1 MVVLSA
7 AICTKGGKVIIG
19 RQYIDMT
26 RGRVEGLYSTFSK
39 LIQVPQSAS
48 KSEDQF
54 TLLETDTVRYLY
66 QILDLGSSASASSST
81 SKDTMYLVVVTT
93 IYSNIIENAAVLQNL
108 YKLVNY
114 ITNNSQQS
122 EGPMTMM
129 RILSVRFFDIVHA
142 FDLVITPHGLLNES
156 VVNMNLINTILEM
169 DSMDEKIAQRDEESK
184 TAAARQLAKQKAA
197 FFKAQ
202 QHSVSHS
209 GMGSMMRGFGGG
221 LASPIASG
229 PRKTMDSI
237 SSSNVSSRPAPTES
251 SSASRAP
258 SAQRGKGLVLGGGKK
273 GLQPAAA
280 APAASP
286 ARAAAASP
294 ARAAA
299 PAAAAAAR
307 TSDAELDVKIIEQL
321 SVEMNQDA
329 TLKALQ
335 IRGELSLCAQT
346 ESAGFS
352 AVQLVETGMCS
363 QAQFK
368 AHPQIDKE
376 MWSGGKVV
384 CGKGDKPF
392 PVGHDITV
400 LKWMF
405 SGDSMTVS
413 QPPVSV
419 TCWPTVS
426 PESIVMTI
434 EYDVRDTCVGGMKD
448 VVLVMPLPPE
458 IASIQ
463 ERDHDLIDVGEV
475 MDGTEF
481 VYDSENGGMV
491 WRIGDIS
498 DADRKSGSIEFS
510 LDLGR
515 IGTDVTGEEFLTQL
529 FPMHVTFNLDEKAP
543 SPTSPLRVDSVTE
556 RHDSSHAIS
565 FNNVTL
571 FKVVKYDIMLNQF

>member
-7 AICTKGGKVIIG
+7 AICSKSGKVIIG

-48 KSEDQF
+48 KSDDQF

-66 QILDLGSSASASSST
+66 QILDIGATASASN
-81 SKDTMYLVVVTT
+81 SKDSTMYLVVVTT

-114 ITNNSQQS
+114 ITSNSLQTD
-122 EGPMTMM
+122 GPMTMM
-129 RILSVRFFDIVHA
+129 RVLSLRFFDIVHA

-202 QHSVSHS
+202 QHAAHS
-209 GMGSMMRGFGGG
+209 ALPRGFGGG
-221 LASPIASG
+221 GLSTPIASG
-229 PRKTMDSI
+229 PRA
-237 SSSNVSSRPAPTES
+237 SSSKPMESVSSS
-251 SSASRAP
+251 SSSSSSDVSTKSAP
-258 SAQRGKGLVLGGGKK
+258 RGKGLVLGGGKK
-273 GLQPAAA
+273 GLQPSSAAGA
-280 APAASP
+280 GAPRSP
-286 ARAAAASP
+286 AAASP
-294 ARAAA
+294 SRAAA
-299 PAAAAAAR
+299 PAAAAR

-329 TLKALQ
+329 TLNTMQ

-346 ESAGFS
+346 ENAGFA
-352 AVQLVETGMCS
+352 AVQLVDTGVAS

-376 MWSGGKVV
+376 MWTSGKVV

-400 LKWMF
+400 LKWMY
-405 SGDSMTVS
+405 SGDSMSNT

-434 EYDVRDTCVGGMKD
+434 EYDVIEACVGSMKD
-448 VVLVMPLPPE
+448 AVLVMPLPPE
-458 IASIQ
+458 ISSIQ
-463 ERDHDLIDVGEV
+463 ERDHDLIDIGEV
-475 MDGTEF
+475 QDGTEF
-481 VYDSENGGMV
+481 VYDSEKGGMV
-491 WRIGDIS
+491 WRIGDIT
-498 DADRKSGSIEFS
+498 DADRKNGSIEFS
-510 LDLGR
+510 IDLGR
-515 IGTDVTGEEFLTQL
+515 VGDVDGEVLPQL
-529 FPMHVTFNLDEKAP
+529 FPMHLSFVLDEKAA

-556 RHDSSHAIS
+556 RHDASKVIS
-565 FNNVTL
+565 FSNISL
-571 FKVVKYDIMLNQF
+571 FKVVKYDIMLNQ

>member
-7 AICTKGGKVIIG
+7 AICSKSGKVIIG

-39 LIQVPQSAS
+39 LIQVPQTAS
-48 KSEDQF
+48 KSDDQF
-54 TLLETDTVRYLY
+54 TLLETDTVRFLY
-66 QILDLGSSASASSST
+66 QILDFGSAASASGKES
-81 SKDTMYLVVVTT
+81 TMYLVVVTT
-93 IYSNIIENAAVLQNL
+93 IYSNIIEVAAVLQNL

-114 ITNNSQQS
+114 ITSNSTQT
-122 EGPMTMM
+122 EGPMTIM
-129 RILSVRFFDIVHA
+129 RILSIRFFDIVHA

-202 QHSVSHS
+202 QHATHS
-209 GMGSMMRGFGGG
+209 AMPRGFGGG
-221 LASPIASG
+221 LSTPVAGG
-229 PRKTMDSI
+229 PRSM
-237 SSSNVSSRPAPTES
+237 SSSSSSSS
-251 SSASRAP
+251 SSASSSSGGMNLAGSSRAAP
-258 SAQRGKGLVLGGGKK
+258 SSAPRGKGLVLGGKK
-273 GLQPAAA
+273 TSQAAA
-280 APAASP
+280 
-286 ARAAAASP
+286 AAAASP
-294 ARAAA
+294 ARSPAASAAARPAAAAA
-299 PAAAAAAR
+299 PAAR
-307 TSDAELDVKIIEQL
+307 SSDAELDVKVVEQL

-329 TLKALQ
+329 TLNGMQ

-346 ESAGFS
+346 ESAGFA
-352 AVQLVETGMCS
+352 AVQLVETGLAA

-376 MWSGGKVV
+376 MWNSGKVV

-400 LKWMF
+400 LKWMY
-405 SGDSMTVS
+405 SGDSMSTT

-434 EYDVRDTCVGGMKD
+434 EYDVIEACVGSMKNA
-448 VVLVMPLPPE
+448 VLVMPLPPE
-458 IASIQ
+458 ISSIQ
-463 ERDHDLIDVGEV
+463 ERNSDVIDIGEV
-475 MDGTEF
+475 QEGTEF
-481 VYDSENGGMV
+481 VYDNEKGGMV
-491 WRIGDIS
+491 WRIGDIT
-498 DADRKSGSIEFS
+498 DADRKNGSIEFS
-510 LDLGR
+510 IDLGR
-515 IGTDVTGEEFLTQL
+515 VGEINGDVLPQL
-529 FPMHVTFNLDEKAP
+529 FPMHLTFDLDENSP

-556 RHDSSHAIS
+556 RHDASHVIS
-565 FNNVTL
+565 FSNISL
-571 FKVVKYDIMLNQF
+571 FKVVKYDIMLNQL

>member
-7 AICTKGGKVIIG
+7 AICSKGGKVIIG

-48 KSEDQF
+48 KADDQF
-54 TLLETDTVRYLY
+54 TLLETDNVRYLY
-66 QILDLGSSASASSST
+66 QILDMGAASAT
-81 SKDTMYLVVVTT
+81 GKDSTMYLVVVTT

-114 ITNNSQQS
+114 ITSNSMQS
-122 EGPMTMM
+122 EGQMTMM
-129 RILSVRFFDIVHA
+129 RVLSLRFYDIVHA

-169 DSMDEKIAQRDEESK
+169 DSMDEKIAQRDEETK

-202 QHSVSHS
+202 QHSTHS
-209 GMGSMMRGFGGG
+209 SLPRGFGGG
-221 LASPIASG
+221 MSTPLAGG
-229 PRKTMDSI
+229 PRSSSKTMESI
-237 SSSNVSSRPAPTES
+237 SSSSVSSSSSS
-251 SSASRAP
+251 SSASSAP
-258 SAQRGKGLVLGGGKK
+258 APRGKGLVLGGKK
-273 GLQPAAA
+273 GLQLSAQSGAGSARA

-286 ARAAAASP
+286 SRASPAAAAS
-294 ARAAA
+294 AA
-299 PAAAAAAR
+299 PR
-307 TSDAELDVKIIEQL
+307 TSDAELDVKIMEQL

-329 TLKALQ
+329 TLNSMQ

-346 ESAGFS
+346 EEAGFA
-352 AVQLVETGMCS
+352 AVQLVDTGVAS
-363 QAQFK
+363 KAQFK

-376 MWSGGKVV
+376 MWSSGKVV

-400 LKWMF
+400 LKWMY
-405 SGDSMTVS
+405 SGDSMSDT

-434 EYDVRDTCVGGMKD
+434 EYDVIESCVGNMKNA
-448 VVLVMPLPPE
+448 VLVMPLPQE
-458 IASIQ
+458 ISSVQ
-463 ERDHDLIDVGEV
+463 ERDHDVIDVSEV
-475 MDGTEF
+475 QSGTEF
-481 VYDSENGGMV
+481 VYDGEAGGMV

-498 DADRKSGSIEFS
+498 DAYQKNGSIEFS
-510 LDLGR
+510 IDLGR
-515 IGTDVTGEEFLTQL
+515 LEGVSDDILLQL
-529 FPMHVTFNLDEKAP
+529 FPMHLTFELDEKAA

-556 RHDSSHAIS
+556 RHDASKVIS
-565 FNNVTL
+565 FSNL
-571 FKVVKYDIMLNQF
+571 SLYKVVKYDIMLSQL

>member
-7 AICTKGGKVIIG
+7 AICSKSGKVIIG

-48 KSEDQF
+48 KTDDQF

-66 QILDLGSSASASSST
+66 QILDMGAAAASTSSSKE
-81 SKDTMYLVVVTT
+81 STMYLVVVTT

-108 YKLVNY
+108 YKLVNF
-114 ITNNSQQS
+114 ITSNSLQS

-129 RILSVRFFDIVHA
+129 RVLSMRFFDIVHA

-169 DSMDEKIAQRDEESK
+169 DSMDEKIAQRDEENK

-202 QHSVSHS
+202 QHATHS
-209 GMGSMMRGFGGG
+209 AMPRGFGGG
-221 LASPIASG
+221 LSTPIAAG
-229 PRKTMDSI
+229 PRASSKPMESI
-237 SSSNVSSRPAPTES
+237 SSSSSDS
-251 SSASRAP
+251 GSSASSAP
-258 SAQRGKGLVLGGGKK
+258 APRGKGLVLGGKK
-273 GLQPAAA
+273 GLQLSSTTSAAGGR
-280 APAASP
+280 AP
-286 ARAAAASP
+286 AASP

-299 PAAAAAAR
+299 PAASAAAPR

-329 TLKALQ
+329 TLNSMQ

-346 ESAGFS
+346 ESAGFA
-352 AVQLVETGMCS
+352 AVQLVETGVAS

-376 MWSGGKVV
+376 MWTSGKVV

-400 LKWMF
+400 VKWMY
-405 SGDSMTVS
+405 SGDSMSNT

-426 PESIVMTI
+426 PESIMMTI
-434 EYDVRDTCVGGMKD
+434 EYDVIEACVGSMKNA
-448 VVLVMPLPPE
+448 VLVMPLPPE
-458 IASIQ
+458 IASVQ
-463 ERDHDLIDVGEV
+463 ERDHDLIDIGEV
-475 MDGTEF
+475 QAGTEF
-481 VYDSENGGMV
+481 VYDSEKGGMV

-498 DADRKSGSIEFS
+498 DADRKNGSIEFS
-510 LDLGR
+510 IDLGR
-515 IGTDVTGEEFLTQL
+515 VGDVSGDALQQL
-529 FPMHVTFNLDEKAP
+529 FPMHLTFELDENAA

-556 RHDSSHAIS
+556 RHDASHVIS
-565 FNNVTL
+565 FSNLCL